1 MAQTTTTVNYKNFK
15 VGESELPIK
24 EHMVLKLR
32 PIPSRDSFQYIEKIT
47 NRFDKT
53 HNFNES
59 FIQQLQIRLDSDKI
73 ICQGE
78 IEAPLE
84 KSIREKVNG
93 FNNYYLFQTT
103 IHQDVAMI
111 WCDESVERP
120 SYKVWGERDNVI
132 RAINILK
139 FKIDKEKNQ

>member
-1 MAQTTTTVNYKNFK
+1 MKVSFFK
-15 VGESELPIK
+15 FIK
-24 EHMVLKLR
+24 ILL
-32 PIPSRDSFQYIEKIT
+32 F
-47 NRFDKT
+47 
-53 HNFNES
+53 
-59 FIQQLQIRLDSDKI
+59 DSDKI

-111 WCDESVERP
+111 WCDESGERP
-120 SYKVWGERDNVI
+120 SYKVWGERENVVK
-132 RAINILK
+132 AINILK

>member
-59 FIQQLQIRLDSDKI
+59 FI
-73 ICQGE
+73 
-78 IEAPLE
+78 
-84 KSIREKVNG
+84 
-93 FNNYYLFQTT
+93 F
-103 IHQDVAMI
+103 
-111 WCDESVERP
+111 
-120 SYKVWGERDNVI
+120 
-132 RAINILK
+132 
-139 FKIDKEKNQ
+139 